1 MRSLLST
8 LLLPVFVL
16 SILVPSFASAST
28 PSATQAPTKSLPKL
42 SICVFDPLGANGTLF
57 NTMKDY
63 RAVAFEWGAD
73 LQPRAYTDEK
83 IAVDDFKAG
92 QCDAALVTGTRARPF
107 NKFAAT
113 IEAIGAI
120 PDEKMLR
127 TLLATISG
135 PKAAKY
141 MRNGQYEV
149 AGVMPAGPIYL
160 FTRDRTIDTVEELS
174 GKRIATIDY
183 DEASIFLVNHIGA
196 SMVPSNSANFSGK
209 FNNGSVDIAYA
220 PAVAYQPLELYKG
233 LQDNGGILRFV
244 LAYMDFQ
251 ILIRADKFPEGF
263 GQKSRTM
270 VASYFDRVNEF
281 VEKETQA
288 IDSKYW
294 IELSEENKQKY
305 NEMLRDVRIKL
316 RDQGAYDGKMLKLMR
331 KLRCKANPAAAEC
344 SEKLE

>member
-1 MRSLLST
+1 MRLLMLCL
-8 LLLPVFVL
+8 LLLPSLVL
-16 SILVPSFASAST
+16 A
-28 PSATQAPTKSLPKL
+28 QAPLKQLPKR

-63 RAVAFEWGAD
+63 RAVAFEWGVD
-73 LQPRAYTDEK
+73 LEPKAYTDEK

-92 QCDAALVTGTRARPF
+92 QCDAVLVTGSRSRPF

-120 PDEKMLR
+120 PDEKLLR

-141 MRNGQYEV
+141 MREGQYEV
-149 AGVMPAGPIYL
+149 AGIMPAGPIYL
-160 FTRDRTIDTVEELS
+160 FTRDRGIDTVEKLS
-174 GKRIATIDY
+174 GKRVATIDY
-183 DEASIFLVNHIGA
+183 DQPSIYLVNHIGA

-209 FNNGSVDIAYA
+209 FNNGSVDVAYA
-220 PAVAYQPLELYKG
+220 PAVAYKPLELYKG

-251 ILIRADKFPEGF
+251 IIIRADKFPADF
-263 GQKSRTM
+263 GQKSRSK

-281 VEKETQA
+281 VTKETQE
-288 IDSKYW
+288 IDPKYW
-294 IELSEENKQKY
+294 MDLSPETTQQY

-316 RDQGAYDGKMLKLMR
+316 RDQGVYDGKVLKLMR
-331 KLRCKANPAAAEC
+331 KLRCKTNPAAAEC
-344 SEKLE
+344 AEKLE

>member
-1 MRSLLST
+1 MRSLRLLSLLVPA
-8 LLLPVFVL
+8 LLLSSV
-16 SILVPSFASAST
+16 SFA
-28 PSATQAPTKSLPKL
+28 QAPLKQLPKL

-73 LQPRAYTDEK
+73 LEPRAYTDEK
-83 IAVDDFKAG
+83 IAIDDFKAG
-92 QCDAALVTGTRARPF
+92 QCDAALVTGARARPF

-120 PDEKMLR
+120 PDEQMLR
-127 TLLATISG
+127 SLLATISG

-141 MRNGQYEV
+141 MKEGQYEV
-149 AGVMPAGPIYL
+149 AGIMPAGPIYL
-160 FTRDRTIDTVEELS
+160 FTRDKTIDTVEELS

-183 DEASIFLVNHIGA
+183 DEPSIFLVNHIGA

-220 PAVAYQPLELYKG
+220 PAVAYKPLELYKG
-233 LQDNGGILRFV
+233 LQDNGGILRFI

-251 ILIRADKFPEGF
+251 ILIRSDKFPEGF
-263 GQKSRTM
+263 GQKSRTT

-281 VEKETQA
+281 VEKETQS
-288 IDSKYW
+288 IDPKYW
-294 IELSEENKQKY
+294 LELSDVNKQKY
-305 NEMLRDVRIKL
+305 NEMLRDVRIQL
-316 RDQGAYDGKMLKLMR
+316 RDQGIYDGKMLKLMR
-331 KLRCKANPAAAEC
+331 KLRCKTNPAAAEC

>member
-1 MRSLLST
+1 MRALILFALMLPSL
-8 LLLPVFVL
+8 VF
-16 SILVPSFASAST
+16 A
-28 PSATQAPTKSLPKL
+28 QAPQKQLPKL

-63 RAVAFEWGAD
+63 RNVAFEWGAD
-73 LQPRAYTDEK
+73 VEPRAYTDEK

-92 QCDAALVTGTRARPF
+92 QCDAALVTGARARPF

-120 PDEKMLR
+120 SDEKMLR
-127 TLLATISG
+127 KLLATISS

-141 MRNGQYEV
+141 MREGQYEV
-149 AGVMPAGPIYL
+149 AGIMPAGPIYL
-160 FTRDRTIDTVEELS
+160 FTRDKTIDTVEELS

-183 DEASIFLVNHIGA
+183 DQPSIFLVNHIGA

-209 FNNGSVDIAYA
+209 FNNGSVDVAYA
-220 PAVAYQPLELYKG
+220 PAVAYKPLELYKG

-263 GQKSRTM
+263 AQKSRTT
-270 VASYFDRVNEF
+270 VATYFDRVNEF
-281 VEKETQA
+281 VKKETQE
-288 IDSKYW
+288 IDPKYW
-294 IELSEENKQKY
+294 IDLSDDAKQQY
-305 NEMLRDVRIKL
+305 GGMLRDVRIKL
-316 RDQGAYDGKMLKLMR
+316 RDQGVYDGKMLKLMR
-331 KLRCKANPAAAEC
+331 KLRCKDNPAAAEC
-344 SEKLE
+344 AEKLE

>member
-1 MRSLLST
+1 MRALIFFA
-8 LLLPVFVL
+8 LLLPSLVL
-16 SILVPSFASAST
+16 A
-28 PSATQAPTKSLPKL
+28 QAPQKQLPKL

-63 RAVAFEWGAD
+63 RNVAFEWGAD
-73 LQPRAYTDEK
+73 VEPRAYTDEK

-92 QCDAALVTGTRARPF
+92 QCDAALVTGARARPF

-120 PDEKMLR
+120 SDEKMLR
-127 TLLATISG
+127 KLLATISS

-141 MRNGQYEV
+141 MREGQYEV
-149 AGVMPAGPIYL
+149 AGIMPAGPIYL
-160 FTRDRTIDTVEELS
+160 FTRDKTIDTVEELS

-183 DEASIFLVNHIGA
+183 DQPSIFLVNHIGA

-209 FNNGSVDIAYA
+209 FNNGSVDVAYA
-220 PAVAYQPLELYKG
+220 PAVAYKPLELYKG

-263 GQKSRTM
+263 AQKSRST
-270 VASYFDRVNEF
+270 VATYFDRVNEF
-281 VEKETQA
+281 VKKETQE
-288 IDSKYW
+288 IDPKYW
-294 IELSEENKQKY
+294 IDLSDDAKQQY
-305 NEMLRDVRIKL
+305 GGMLRDVRIML
-316 RDQGAYDGKMLKLMR
+316 RDQGVYDGKMLKLMR
-331 KLRCKANPAAAEC
+331 KLRCKENPAAAEC
-344 SEKLE
+344 AEKLE